1 MNNRASIAICQRAGR
16 KRRQGKRGNQG
27 SSSEVEDIIEVDESG
42 DSTRRQRIEIE
53 SPSLGA
59 RTRRQRQG

>member
-1 MNNRASIAICQRAGR
+1 MNNRALIAICQRASR
-16 KRRQGKRGNQG
+16 KRHQGKRGNQG
-27 SSSEVEDIIEVDESG
+27 SSSEVEDIIKVDKSG
-42 DSTRRQRIEIE
+42 DSTRQIEIE